1 MLVIGI
7 IIGLFLGVALS
18 SLCVAR
24 GRADDE
30 MLRITK
36 EASYDTD
43 KSDNSEN
50 LS

>member
-36 EASYDTD
+36 EASHDT